1 MTDTLEAPP
10 PPALPAQD
18 CPRCGAQHHSLFRM
32 CEACLQSIHQ
42 PFTQQQQEAV
52 SAEKKALAGKLW
64 ERLCPPAY
72 RRTDWQNHPEL
83 SPVCRNLAK
92 AWTPPRG
99 VLENG
104 LGIFGPTGRGKTRC
118 MYAILSRLHF
128 SGWPCLAI
136 EATRFADAALIAAD
150 LRAPWADKREAR
162 ELLRRCQTVS
172 VLFFDDLGKEHS
184 LPSVAKAMHELFE
197 NREAY
202 GRVTLW
208 TSERTGDEMAQF
220 LGANYADGITRRLR
234 DTCAIHST
242 EDLPLSE

>member
-1 MTDTLEAPP
+1 MTATLEASPT
-10 PPALPAQD
+10 LPAQT
-18 CPRCGAQHHSLFRM
+18 CPDCGAQHHSLFRM
-32 CEACLQSIHQ
+32 CETCLLAIHE
-42 PFTQQQQEAV
+42 PFTARQIEAV
-52 SAEKKALAGKLW
+52 KEEKRTLAVKLW

-72 RRTDWQNHPEL
+72 RSTDWKTHLEL
-83 SPVCRNLAK
+83 SPVCRKLARE
-92 AWTPPRG
+92 WTPPPG

-118 MYAILSRLHF
+118 MYAILARLHF
-128 SGWPCLAI
+128 SGWHCHAV
-136 EATRFADAALIAAD
+136 EATRFAEAALIAAD

-162 ELLRRCQTVS
+162 EFLRRCQTVR

-184 LPSVAKAMHELFE
+184 LPGVAKAMHELFE
-197 NREAY
+197 HREAY
-202 GRVTLW
+202 HLTTLW

-242 EDLPLSE
+242 EELPLGE